1 MKNNA
6 IQGFHMRRNK
16 EGKMVVSPHKR
27 YIWYLPKKFRELLD
41 EPVKPGDVVLVE
53 TVGRKGSKKKVKAPV
68 LVMEV
73 FKYEGDCKHKRVL
86 KVLEKYQPK
95 EKEQI

>member
-16 EGKMVVSPHKR
+16 EGKMMVSPHKR
-27 YIWYLPKKFRELLD
+27 YIWYLPKKFRESLD
-41 EPVKPGDVVLVE
+41 EPVKP
-53 TVGRKGSKKKVKAPV
+53 VKAPV

-73 FKYEGDCKHKRVL
+73 FKYEGDYKHKRVL
-86 KVLEKYQPK
+86 KV
-95 EKEQI
+95 

>member
-16 EGKMVVSPHKR
+16 EGKLVVSPHKR
-27 YIWYLPKKFRELLD
+27 YIWYLSKKFRESLD

-53 TVGRKGSKKKVKAPV
+53 TVGRRGSKKKVKAPV
-68 LVMEV
+68 LVLSLI
-73 FKYEGDCKHKRVL
+73 H
-86 KVLEKYQPK
+86 
-95 EKEQI
+95 I

>member
-6 IQGFHMRRNK
+6 IQGFHMRRNE
-16 EGKMVVSPHKR
+16 EGKMVVLPHKR
-27 YIWYLPKKFRELLD
+27 YIWYLTRRFRESLD

-53 TVGRKGSKKKVKAPV
+53 TVGRRGSKKKGNAPV

-73 FKYEGDCKHKRVL
+73 FKYEGDYKHKRVL

-95 EKEQI
+95 EKEQK